1 MGIDIELLLE
11 AASDNA
17 ASMECFAA
25 VRAVGDAS
33 SGPSSPLTRCVPHK
47 ASRISGLASG
57 DNAVIDIYQRVGS
70 ISVGFDK
77 LGEFTTAPVMWPGHS
92 DFKMRVTAA
101 PPPSSATKA
110 EPSRKAAPVDSTP
123 VSKPFAAVQVAEA
136 AIIENVSAAG
146 NLQEPPEVS
155 SSESSSSIEAT
166 QVEDDSKLRDCH
178 ELLPRLYLGG
188 KEAANN
194 HQGLRKSGINAVVCC
209 QRELEYPERNFCP
222 DLEYYRVDVEDIS
235 REPIELFFHEAT
247 EFIHENLERKNGVLV
262 HCKAGVSRSPSVVIA
277 YLVKYHDYTLY
288 DAFAAARRLRSC
300 VTPNLGFMLK
310 LCEWEV
316 EIRGGCTTV
325 DYYKYENWFST
336 PGCERPNVP
345 ELRPE

>member
-1 MGIDIELLLE
+1 MAIDLELLLE
-11 AASDNA
+11 APPDNA
-17 ASMECFAA
+17 SSMECFAA
-25 VRAVGDAS
+25 VRAKGDTS

-57 DNAVIDIYQRVGS
+57 DTAVIDIYQWVGS

-77 LGEFTTAPVMWPGHS
+77 LGEFTTAPVMCPGNS

-101 PPPSSATKA
+101 APPSNATTKA
-110 EPSRKAAPVDSTP
+110 EPSRTADSVDTP
-123 VSKPFAAVQVAEA
+123 SVAQPFVASAESA
-136 AIIENVSAAG
+136 RIDSVSAAG
-146 NLQEPPEVS
+146 NLQEPPLVS
-155 SSESSSSIEAT
+155 SSESSSSVEAT
-166 QVEDDSKLRDCH
+166 AARGQSLENCH
-178 ELLPRLYLGG
+178 ELLPGLYLGG
-188 KEAANN
+188 REAANN
-194 HQGLRKSGINAVVCC
+194 HPGLRETGISAVVCC
-209 QRELEYPERNFCP
+209 QRELEYPSTNFCP

-247 EFIHENLERKNGVLV
+247 EFIHENVERENGVLV

-277 YLVKYHDYTLY
+277 YLIKYHNYTLY
-288 DAFAAARRLRSC
+288 NAFAAARRLRSC

-325 DYYKYENWFST
+325 DYSKYENWFST